1 MENMTNISVQYPLR
15 HVETRWL
22 SMKGIAVR
30 ITNQWENLCLY
41 FLKFLPTQKTFRHAV
56 RKTRY
61 QRIENALES
70 DSTRV
75 CLSFLVFAASLF
87 NNFLLTF
94 QYEEPLIHLLFPK
107 ICELY
112 SDLLQKFIKK
122 KLLYTVGRLKDI
134 SDLLKIDVAKK
145 ENQKP
150 LTLIETSTQSR
161 GFLRKTKKMKS
172 FKRIVFSFM

>member
-41 FLKFLPTQKTFRHAV
+41 FLKFLPTQKTFRHTV

-150 LTLIETSTQSR
+150 LTLIETGTQSR